1 MKKSD
6 KNHTESSYLAKWLNN
21 ELTDMQ
27 LKEHISDADFNVYEK
42 IKKGVGYFEAPD
54 FDAKKIQF
62 NIKKNIS
69 QKKVKKIHLQRNIFL
84 ASAAAIALLFSL
96 YFYTGTL
103 TSNFKTTFGEQKTV
117 VLLDGSEVEL
127 NAKATLNYKNKNWN
141 SDRKVTLKGEAFF
154 KVNKGSTFQVETENG
169 TVTVLG
175 TKFNINSQSN
185 FFSVQCYEGKVMVIQ
200 EKDTIYLTKGNAY
213 QRTNAIIEKW
223 NFSEN
228 TPSWQNGETSFKSAP
243 LHIVISSLEKQFGI
257 EITSKNIDV
266 NELFTGS
273 FSNSNL
279 EMALKSVFIP
289 MQINY
294 LIKNKKVFLSK
305 K

>member
-1 MKKSD
+1 MKKSY

-27 LKEHISDADFNVYEK
+27 LKEHISEADFKAYEK
-42 IKKGVGYFEAPD
+42 IKKGMEFFEAPD
-54 FDAKKIQF
+54 FDAEKIQF
-62 NIKKNIS
+62 QLKNNMS
-69 QKKVKKIHLQRNIFL
+69 QKKVKKVHFQRNVFIVT
-84 ASAAAIALLFSL
+84 AAAIALLFSL
-96 YFYTGTL
+96 YLYTSNL
-103 TSNFKTTFGEQKTV
+103 TSNFKTTYGEKKTF

-127 NAKATLNYKNKNWN
+127 NAKSTLHYKNKNWN
-141 SDRKVTLKGEAFF
+141 SKRKVTLEGEAFF

-200 EKDTIYLTKGNAY
+200 EKDTTYLTKGDAFQSN
-213 QRTNAIIEKW
+213 NNVIEKW

-228 TPSWQNGETSFKSAP
+228 NPSWQNGETSFKSTP
-243 LHIVISSLEKQFGI
+243 LRVVISSLEKQFGV
-257 EITSKNIDV
+257 EITYKNIDV
-266 NELFTGS
+266 NQLYTGS
-273 FSNSNL
+273 FSNSNV